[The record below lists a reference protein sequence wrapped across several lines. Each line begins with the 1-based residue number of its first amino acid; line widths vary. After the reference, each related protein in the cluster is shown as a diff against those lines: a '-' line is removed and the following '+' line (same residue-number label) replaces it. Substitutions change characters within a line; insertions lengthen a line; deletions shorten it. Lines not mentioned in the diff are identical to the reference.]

1 MAFSLP
7 ARLPLIAVALLAPL
21 LAACANP
28 VGDAINRGIGAL
40 DIEAGSSVDEG
51 QFGEATSYNERVLK
65 AYGSDAQLMIDLQ
78 KKFEREVPTT
88 IHFAFNSAE
97 LDEEAKAVLRRQ
109 ADWIRQYP
117 EVRFKVYGHTDKV
130 GSPAYNKRLGLR
142 RAKAAVRYL
151 ISQGV
156 NPKQVAAVVS
166 YGESRPIVH
175 SEGPERANRRTVTEV
190 SGLMPN
196 ARSIPTDARYATLVY
211 RTYTE
216 GGAFVRDSFK
226 AAQ

>member
-1 MAFSLP
+1 MRLLSRMA
-7 ARLPLIAVALLAPL
+7 ALLAPAL

-28 VGDAINRGIGAL
+28 VGDAVNRGIDRLG
-40 DIEAGSSVDEG
+40 IEAGSSVDEG
-51 QFGEATSYNERVLK
+51 QFGAAVAYNERVHQ
-65 AYGSDAQLMIDLQ
+65 AYGSDARLMIDLQ

-88 IHFAFNSAE
+88 IHFAFDSAV

-130 GSPAYNKRLGLR
+130 GSDAYNKRLGLR
-142 RAKAAVRYL
+142 RAKAAVRYM

-190 SGLMPN
+190 SGFMPN
-196 ARSIPTDARYATLVY
+196 ARNLPTDARYAALVY
-211 RTYTE
+211 RTYVA
-216 GGAFVRDSFK
+216 GGAYVRNGFK
-226 AAQ
+226 PAH